1 MQKGFTLLEVMIVVA
16 IIGILAAIAY
26 PNYQDYIIR
35 TKRAD
40 MMSEMQNMG
49 KQLEAKKLAAGRG
62 GYKNSFATGMT
73 GSYPKSGTALYDV
86 VINDLETNNGNW
98 QIVATPRTEGSQ
110 AQDGTLT
117 LRKNG
122 TKCRGDRCG
131 MGEEWKN

>member
-1 MQKGFTLLEVMIVVA
+1 MQKGFTLLELLAVIA

-26 PNYQDYIIR
+26 PNYQNYVVR

-62 GYKNSFATGMT
+62 GYKNSFATGMA
-73 GSYPKSGTALYDV
+73 GSYPKSGAALYDV

-98 QIVATPRTEGSQ
+98 QIVATPIATGSQ

-122 TKCRGDRCG
+122 EKCRGDKCG